1 MPTIP
6 SLEKGTFQAQW
17 QWDLNGKKITL
28 PLGIVSIGLSVSE
41 DNTVFPTPRLPS
53 DRLVIYH
60 KNSKFCNKN
69 SVNPESLVIAVFRL
83 VHSMH
88 SSHRIKYFLIENS

>member
-1 MPTIP
+1 M
-6 SLEKGTFQAQW
+6 
-17 QWDLNGKKITL
+17 
-28 PLGIVSIGLSVSE
+28 SE

-60 KNSKFCNKN
+60 KNSKFCNN